1 MSMHITH
8 INLCILLY
16 REIHQVKQKWVWKKK
31 QKKKKTKKK
40 NKTKQK
46 TSGHLKMKNNY
57 CIAIVSGG
65 ERWKNG
71 MEGFDKK

>member
-1 MSMHITH
+1 MHITH

-31 QKKKKTKKK
+31 GGDEGY
-40 NKTKQK
+40 

-57 CIAIVSGG
+57 CVVIVSGG

>member
-1 MSMHITH
+1 MHITH

-16 REIHQVKQKWVWKKK
+16 REIHQVKQNGSEKKGDEGY
-31 QKKKKTKKK
+31 
-40 NKTKQK
+40 

-57 CIAIVSGG
+57 CIAIVSCG

>member
-1 MSMHITH
+1 MG
-8 INLCILLY
+8 L
-16 REIHQVKQKWVWKKK
+16 KKRGDGGY
-31 QKKKKTKKK
+31 
-40 NKTKQK
+40 